1 MLQIADSASSLIAPI
16 ALLIILFIIVVFAA
30 IVIGLVLPL
39 LALVEVWTSKKESE
53 WKLIWTLIII
63 AGSIVGLVVYFV
75 FGRKELKTKK
85 AKK

>member
-1 MLQIADSASSLIAPI
+1 MLQIVNNTGMAVI
-16 ALLIILFIIVVFAA
+16 ALLAMLFMVVIFLAL
-30 IVIGLVLPL
+30 VIGLVLPL

-63 AGSIVGLVVYFV
+63 AGSIVGLVVYYF

-85 AKK
+85 NKRR